1 MVAQAIRNIIS
12 PKSVIAQYQKI
23 DFSNKG
29 TIPIRHLK
37 YRI

>member
-23 DFSNKG
+23 DFQIKELSQFA
-29 TIPIRHLK
+29 I
-37 YRI
+37 